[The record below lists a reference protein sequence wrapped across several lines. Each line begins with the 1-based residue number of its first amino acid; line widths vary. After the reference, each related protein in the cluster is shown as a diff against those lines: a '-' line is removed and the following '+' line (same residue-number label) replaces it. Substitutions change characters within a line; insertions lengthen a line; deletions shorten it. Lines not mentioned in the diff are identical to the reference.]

1 MSITVRTQG
10 KPTWPPTARRGLAS
24 RELAQARHGAST
36 VPRSEGAPRRH
47 GPGPEQLSNGPA
59 GPAPTARPRTP
70 ETECLHGRG
79 GSVRQKLRGGC
90 IKPRCEEPTDPRLA
104 ARTQAPA
111 RPGPGFNRCGPARWT
126 MPQAVKGSRPLR
138 AFTAS
143 PKGSHSRSGT
153 DTLRPLGPTTSRTSP
168 ALGHRNGERGQP
180 VAPSFS
186 PPAATLA
193 RPRSAAAEAWRARPS
208 RALRASADRPAD
220 PGSGGHSNPA
230 RHRSWVSPESARHGP
245 QEARGG
251 RKAWLSR
258 AAKGQVPARAGCPGR
273 SRQGESLRRAVGD
286 LVLGAGCVTLG
297 MFLSLSEPQFPHTE
311 SCQRPPH

>member
-1 MSITVRTQG
+1 
-10 KPTWPPTARRGLAS
+10 
-24 RELAQARHGAST
+24 
-36 VPRSEGAPRRH
+36 
-47 GPGPEQLSNGPA
+47 
-59 GPAPTARPRTP
+59 
-70 ETECLHGRG
+70 
-79 GSVRQKLRGGC
+79 
-90 IKPRCEEPTDPRLA
+90 
-104 ARTQAPA
+104 
-111 RPGPGFNRCGPARWT
+111 
-126 MPQAVKGSRPLR
+126 MPQAVKGSHPLR

-153 DTLRPLGPTTSRTSP
+153 DTLRPLGPTTSPSP

-208 RALRASADRPAD
+208 RALRAPSDRPAD

-230 RHRSWVSPESARHGP
+230 RDRSWVPPEPARHGP

-286 LVLGAGCVTLG
+286 LGLGAGCVTLG

>member
-70 ETECLHGRG
+70 ETERLHGRG
-79 GSVRQKLRGGC
+79 GSVRQKLRGCC
-90 IKPRCEEPTDPRLA
+90 IKPRREEPTDPRLA

-111 RPGPGFNRCGPARWT
+111 RPGPGFDRCGLVRWT

-153 DTLRPLGPTTSRTSP
+153 DTLRPLGPTTSPSP

-186 PPAATLA
+186 PPAARWPGHGLQPRRPGELA
-193 RPRSAAAEAWRARPS
+193 PAEHCG
-208 RALRASADRPAD
+208 LRQTGPQTQGPEVTATQPDTG
-220 PGSGGHSNPA
+220 PGSPQNLHDTVPRRPGVAGKPGSPV
-230 RHRSWVSPESARHGP
+230 RPKDRS
-245 QEARGG
+245 
-251 RKAWLSR
+251 L
-258 AAKGQVPARAGCPGR
+258 
-273 SRQGESLRRAVGD
+273 
-286 LVLGAGCVTLG
+286 LVLGVRGEAAKARVCVVQ
-297 MFLSLSEPQFPHTE
+297 SETWVCVQAV
-311 SCQRPPH
+311 

>member
-1 MSITVRTQG
+1 
-10 KPTWPPTARRGLAS
+10 
-24 RELAQARHGAST
+24 
-36 VPRSEGAPRRH
+36 
-47 GPGPEQLSNGPA
+47 
-59 GPAPTARPRTP
+59 
-70 ETECLHGRG
+70 
-79 GSVRQKLRGGC
+79 
-90 IKPRCEEPTDPRLA
+90 
-104 ARTQAPA
+104 
-111 RPGPGFNRCGPARWT
+111 
-126 MPQAVKGSRPLR
+126 MPQAVKGSRPFR

-143 PKGSHSRSGT
+143 PKGSHSQSGT

-180 VAPSFS
+180 AAPSFS

-286 LVLGAGCVTLG
+286 LGLGAGCVTLG